1 MKASNK
7 SSRFTFHACFMDSQP
22 VTQSAKTA
30 KPSLLRSVDLPD
42 DVRGNLYLHSMPGRF
57 EPYQATLDAIRMKGV
72 SKVACLT
79 SMDEIEAKSPEYAQ
93 ALQRNDVSWVQET
106 FPIVD
111 FGVPA
116 DRARF
121 RDFVDGLADDLR
133 GGTNLLMHCAAG
145 IGRTGTVAS
154 CVLVALGLSP
164 QEAVKRVEAAGSHPE
179 RPEQLELINWVAAQT
194 ASRPAC

>member
-1 MKASNK
+1 MAIETRLQPTVPR
-7 SSRFTFHACFMDSQP
+7 SSLF
-22 VTQSAKTA
+22 
-30 KPSLLRSVDLPD
+30 RSVDLPD

-72 SKVACLT
+72 SEVVCLT
-79 SMDEIEAKSPEYAQ
+79 SMDEIEVKSPEYAR
-93 ALQRNDVSWVQET
+93 ALERNSVTWDQKS

-116 DRARF
+116 DRAKF
-121 RDFVDGLADDLR
+121 LDFVNSVADDLR
-133 GGTNLLMHCAAG
+133 AGTNLLMHCAAG